1 MITVRGALP
10 EEYSAA
16 IFFDNDPKKIHNV
29 AEKCP
34 VIQGQRVPETA
45 SEIHPLPLNF
55 PPLKTIVTAAGGE
68 DRSPEETALRLAR
81 GQREDNKYVK
91 YLRAMYVTTDY
102 YDPVSGIN
110 PVVHRPIIEEWL
122 HSLESPNT
130 SVVLI
135 DWDRTMTV
143 IEGYYNSDYDI
154 YKNDPRF
161 RVLFSTFTKEEFYED
176 ILRYLLGGDERLA
189 ALRSIFS
196 IIGDLNIHI
205 CILTNN
211 GSCPNQQFKDLIDK
225 LMPPSVENLFIACSK
240 PAPFNGHKGNKLK
253 SIEQFRTL
261 CNVVA
266 GGGYRSHKHKKSRKR
281 KTRIKHKHRRTRGRF
296 NKN

>member
-16 IFFDNDPKKIHNV
+16 IFFDNDPNKIQNV
-29 AEKCP
+29 ADKCP
-34 VIQGQRVPETA
+34 YIQGQHVPETA
-45 SEIHPLPLNF
+45 YEIHPLPLNF
-55 PPLKTIVTAAGGE
+55 PPLKTIVNAAGGE
-68 DRSPEETALRLAR
+68 D
-81 GQREDNKYVK
+81 NKYLK

-143 IEGYYNSDYDI
+143 IEGYYNSEYDT

-161 RVLFSTFTKEEFYED
+161 RVLFSTFTKEELYED

-211 GSCPNQQFKDLIDK
+211 GSCSNQQFKDLIDK

-240 PAPFNGHKGNKLK
+240 PSPFYGHKGNKLK

-261 CNVVA
+261 CNA
-266 GGGYRSHKHKKSRKR
+266 IGGGYRSHKLKKSKKR
-281 KTRIKHKHRRTRGRF
+281 KTKIKHRHRRTRGRF
-296 NKN
+296 NKNYL